1 MGNAHFVLRVQRVR
15 PSEMQTIHPDNTEFR
30 IVEIF
35 ESLQGEGYNTGM
47 SAVFVRLGK
56 CNLACA

>member
-1 MGNAHFVLRVQRVR
+1 MVETVIIPI
-15 PSEMQTIHPDNTEFR
+15 PSREPIQDPNPEFR

-47 SAVFVRLGK
+47 PAIFIRLGR
-56 CNLACA
+56 CDLAC

>member
-1 MGNAHFVLRVQRVR
+1 MNHT
-15 PSEMQTIHPDNTEFR
+15 EIHPENPEFR

-56 CNLACA
+56 CNLACACATPIT